1 MKIKDSYVLRSVA
14 GENLIVP
21 VGGNNINFNSA
32 MTLNETGAFL
42 WQLLTADTTRDA
54 LIDAMTKEYDI
65 DADTAKKD
73 IDIFITSLKE
83 HSILED

>member
-1 MKIKDSYVLRSVA
+1 MKIKDTYVLRSVA
-14 GENLIVP
+14 GENLVVP

-42 WQLLTADTTRDA
+42 WNLLASGTTREE
-54 LIDAMTKEYDI
+54 LISAMTKEYSVDV
-65 DADTAKKD
+65 DTASKD
-73 IDIFITSLKE
+73 IDTFISVLKE

>member
-42 WQLLTADTTRDA
+42 WQLLTADTTREA
-54 LIDAMTKEYDI
+54 LIAAMTKEYDI
-65 DADTAKKD
+65 DADTAAKD

>member
-42 WQLLTADTTRDA
+42 WQLLNADTTRDA
-54 LIDAMTKEYDI
+54 LICAMTKEYDI

>member
-1 MKIKDSYVLRSVA
+1 MKIKESYVLRSVA

-42 WQLLTADTTRDA
+42 WQLLNADTTRDA

-65 DADTAKKD
+65 DAETAAKD

>member
-21 VGGNNINFNSA
+21 VGGNNINSA

-42 WQLLTADTTRDA
+42 WQLLTADTTREA
-54 LIDAMTKEYDI
+54 LIAAMTKEYDI
-65 DADTAKKD
+65 DADTAAKD

>member
-54 LIDAMTKEYDI
+54 LIAAMTKEYDI
-65 DADTAKKD
+65 DADTAAKD

>member
-1 MKIKDSYVLRSVA
+1 MKIKESYVLRSVA

-65 DADTAKKD
+65 DADTAAKD

>member
-1 MKIKDSYVLRSVA
+1 MKIKESYVLRSVA

-54 LIDAMTKEYDI
+54 LIAAMTKEYDI
-65 DADTAKKD
+65 DAETAAKD

>member
-1 MKIKDSYVLRSVA
+1 MKIKDTYVLRSVA
-14 GENLIVP
+14 GENLVVP

-42 WQLLTADTTRDA
+42 WNLLANGTTCEE
-54 LIDAMTKEYDI
+54 LISAMTKEYSVDV
-65 DADTAKKD
+65 DTASKD
-73 IDIFITSLKE
+73 IDTFISVLKE

>member
-1 MKIKDSYVLRSVA
+1 MKIKDSYVLRNVA

-42 WQLLTADTTRDA
+42 WQLLTNDTTRDA
-54 LIDAMTKEYDI
+54 LICAMTKEYAI
-65 DADTAKKD
+65 DADTAAKD
-73 IDIFITSLKE
+73 IDLFITSLKE

>member
-65 DADTAKKD
+65 DAETAAKD

>member
-54 LIDAMTKEYDI
+54 LIAAMTKEYDI

>member
-1 MKIKDSYVLRSVA
+1 MKIKDTYVLRSVA
-14 GENLIVP
+14 GENLVVP

-42 WQLLTADTTRDA
+42 WNLLTNETTREE
-54 LIDAMTKEYDI
+54 LISAMTKEYSVDV
-65 DADTAKKD
+65 DTASKD
-73 IDIFITSLKE
+73 IDTFISVLKE

>member
-1 MKIKDSYVLRSVA
+1 MKIKDTYVLRSVA
-14 GENLIVP
+14 GENLVVP

-42 WQLLTADTTRDA
+42 WNLLANGTTREE
-54 LIDAMTKEYDI
+54 LISAMTKEYSVDV
-65 DADTAKKD
+65 DTASKD
-73 IDIFITSLKE
+73 IDTFISVLKE

>member
-1 MKIKDSYVLRSVA
+1 MKIKESYVLRSVA

-65 DADTAKKD
+65 DAETAAKD

>member
-54 LIDAMTKEYDI
+54 LIGAMTKEYDI

>member
-1 MKIKDSYVLRSVA
+1 MKIKDSYVLRNVA

-54 LIDAMTKEYDI
+54 LIDAMIKEYAI
-65 DADTAKKD
+65 DTDTAAKD
-73 IDIFITSLKE
+73 IDLFIASLKE

>member
-1 MKIKDSYVLRSVA
+1 MLIKKDFTIQKVGASYLA
-14 GENLIVP
+14 VP
-21 VGGNNINFNSA
+21 VGETSKHFHGMIR
-32 MTLNETGAFL
+32 LNETGAFL

-65 DADTAKKD
+65 DAETAAKD

>member
-14 GENLIVP
+14 GENLIEP

-65 DADTAKKD
+65 DAETAAKD